1 MRSKGLLNIT
11 RKEIKELLTPSTI
24 VPVLVIALFFASMGN
39 IMGGFQEEV
48 EEKPVI
54 GIVNEDSGEHSKTV
68 MSVLEEKSE
77 MVYNGTDRE
86 LGSKYVEEKGGTALL
101 IIPENFSNKI
111 DDGETGY
118 IMVRWFMKGMGVM
131 DTVSSGVV
139 EGLIEEI
146 NREVSATLIERE
158 THLPSS
164 HLQRPILKEES
175 TIIQERE
182 LEDISPSILGGL
194 MSSQSIMIPII
205 TMMLIM
211 MAGGTIISSMGME
224 KEDKTL
230 ETLLTLPI
238 KRSSI
243 VVGKLV
249 GAAVVGLIMAL
260 IYMLG
265 FGFYMQTLEVSDMH
279 LADYGLALSLSDYIL
294 VGISLFTALLAGL
307 ALSLLLGTFAKN
319 YKSAQTL
326 LFPVTALALI
336 PMFVFMFTDIGNLPT
351 VLQGVMYAIPFSHPI
366 IAMRGLMFDNY
377 TIVFGGILYS
387 TIFSIVMIAL
397 VTKIFDSDKLVT
409 GSMSKK
415 GGLIDKLSR

>member
-1 MRSKGLLNIT
+1 MSSKGLLNIT
-11 RKEIKELLTPSTI
+11 KKEIKELLTPSTI
-24 VPVLVIALFFASMGN
+24 VPVVVMALLFASMGN
-39 IMGGFQEEV
+39 IMGGFQEEAD
-48 EEKPVI
+48 EKPVI
-54 GIVNEDSGEHSKTV
+54 GTVNEDGGGHSRTV
-68 MSVLEEKSE
+68 ISVLKEKSE
-77 MVYNGTDRE
+77 IVYNGTDRE
-86 LGSKYVEEKGGTALL
+86 LGSKLVEEKDGTALL
-101 IIPENFSNKI
+101 IIPENFSDKI
-111 DDGETGY
+111 DDGETGH

-139 EGLIEEI
+139 EGLIERV
-146 NREVSATLIERE
+146 NNEVSTTLIEKE
-158 THLPSS
+158 TDLSSS
-164 HLQRPILKEES
+164 HLQRPISKEET
-175 TIIQERE
+175 TIIHERE
-182 LEDISPSILGGL
+182 LEGISPSILGGL
-194 MSSQSIMIPII
+194 MSSQSIMVPII

-294 VGISLFTALLAGL
+294 VGISLFAALLAGL

-319 YKSAQTL
+319 YKTAQTL

-336 PMFVFMFTDIGNLPT
+336 PMFVFMFTDIGNLPS

-366 IAMRGLMFDNY
+366 IAMRGLMFGNY
-377 TIVFGGILYS
+377 LIVLGGILYS
-387 TIFSIVMIAL
+387 IIFSIVIIAL
-397 VTKIFDSDKLVT
+397 VTKIFDSDRLVT
-409 GSMSKK
+409 GRMGSKDS
-415 GGLIDKLSR
+415 LIEKLSR